1 MTLRN
6 HRDDEAIGN
15 AQWTRIREEIY
26 NSLETLFQ
34 VKAIPRS
41 GRLTGPDFMILA
53 GLTSFADWIGSNREF
68 FPFGSPEDC
77 KDVQTLWNS
86 RRGMAN
92 VALSQIG
99 WERREPLIPDARTF
113 KEMFAR
119 EPRPL
124 QTATAAMLAGCN
136 EPAVVL
142 IEAPM
147 GEGKTEAAFLAHA
160 DLQRTLGHRGL
171 YMALPSQ
178 ATGNA
183 MFERTLAFLKDNGS
197 CRSLDLQLLHGATLL
212 NDSYQE
218 LRLEGVDDGDEKGS
232 VRAREWFTHKKRAL
246 LSEYGVGT
254 VDQGLLTILP
264 IRHQFVRLWGLAN
277 RTVVFDEIHAYD
289 AYTGALLITLI
300 TWLRALGSSVILLS
314 ATLPP
319 SFRRKLASRLN
330 VALPDVEAA
339 YPRITRF
346 TSDKVVQSHFAADP
360 ARRRTIT
367 VQGIGT
373 SVTDLKGR
381 LLSEL
386 SNGGYGLA
394 LVNTV
399 QRAQEVYRAFGAG
412 ETIELDGT
420 VVGKRLQDGTEVLLF
435 HARFPA
441 SLRRQR
447 EAHSLENFGPTASRS
462 GRKILIA
469 TQVAEQSLDLDFDV
483 MITDLAPIDLVLQRA
498 GRLWRHARDA
508 RPVSEAKL
516 FVAGLEGERP
526 PSFAKPLWWG
536 KVYEEECLL
545 RTWLVLQQRKFLTV
559 PDDIDPLVRE
569 VYDEKSTAVPEWLE
583 ERLAGAEV
591 EAATRR
597 TCHEIFANQEI
608 IGLPDDQSWNDP
620 DKMAKFDQEET
631 TAHHTLVA
639 KTRLGDPSVTA
650 VLVPPS
656 EARWL
661 KEPPP
666 FPVAKGLYGNVLSIS
681 RQGIVRV
688 LQAPGSYAAWSES
701 PLLRNCFPIELD
713 ENGCWVRDASVRLDR
728 ELGLIF
734 EEKERK

>member
-1 MTLRN
+1 
-6 HRDDEAIGN
+6 
-15 AQWTRIREEIY
+15 
-26 NSLETLFQ
+26 
-34 VKAIPRS
+34 
-41 GRLTGPDFMILA
+41 
-53 GLTSFADWIGSNREF
+53 
-68 FPFGSPEDC
+68 
-77 KDVQTLWNS
+77 
-86 RRGMAN
+86 
-92 VALSQIG
+92 
-99 WERREPLIPDARTF
+99 
-113 KEMFAR
+113 
-119 EPRPL
+119 
-124 QTATAAMLAGCN
+124 
-136 EPAVVL
+136 
-142 IEAPM
+142 
-147 GEGKTEAAFLAHA
+147 
-160 DLQRTLGHRGL
+160 
-171 YMALPSQ
+171 
-178 ATGNA
+178 
-183 MFERTLAFLKDNGS
+183 
-197 CRSLDLQLLHGATLL
+197 
-212 NDSYQE
+212 
-218 LRLEGVDDGDEKGS
+218 
-232 VRAREWFTHKKRAL
+232 
-246 LSEYGVGT
+246 
-254 VDQGLLTILP
+254 
-264 IRHQFVRLWGLAN
+264 
-277 RTVVFDEIHAYD
+277 
-289 AYTGALLITLI
+289 
-300 TWLRALGSSVILLS
+300 
-314 ATLPP
+314 
-319 SFRRKLASRLN
+319 
-330 VALPDVEAA
+330 
-339 YPRITRF
+339 
-346 TSDKVVQSHFAADP
+346 
-360 ARRRTIT
+360 
-367 VQGIGT
+367 
-373 SVTDLKGR
+373 
-381 LLSEL
+381 
-386 SNGGYGLA
+386 
-394 LVNTV
+394 
-399 QRAQEVYRAFGAG
+399 
-412 ETIELDGT
+412 
-420 VVGKRLQDGTEVLLF
+420 
-435 HARFPA
+435 
-441 SLRRQR
+441 
-447 EAHSLENFGPTASRS
+447 
-462 GRKILIA
+462 
-469 TQVAEQSLDLDFDV
+469 